1 MSTDQLPTQDTASG
15 PNAESDP
22 FAESTRESSPA
33 STQKKTGIGVRASL
47 MFLALLLLIGV
58 GFGIVYVAS
67 TTAKSGPNLT
77 HTIGRND
84 LTVTVTEQ
92 GTLESSDNTE
102 IKCKVRGYSTVTWVI
117 PGGTQVEPGDELVRL
132 DTKRIEDAIRLHT
145 TDTYTAQAT
154 LERSKANVAQAEIAE
169 EAYLQGSYKT
179 KRQTFERD
187 IKVKQRNLEIAK
199 KMLANSKSMF
209 NRGYVSELEV
219 EGNEFTVT
227 QAKLELEV
235 AQTQLDVLEKY
246 TKQMEL
252 ETIRGNLKASKS
264 KLQADESGLAM
275 DSGRKAKAESE
286 LKDCVIVAPR
296 KGLVI
301 YPSAAAWKDTP
312 DVTEGAT
319 VRKDQVLL
327 LMPDLEKMQVKVG
340 IHESM
345 IDRVK
350 VGMIA
355 RVTLSE
361 MVLEGRVGKVAAV
374 AQPAGWWTGNV
385 VKYDVIVDIPSAPGL
400 KPGMSAEVEVLLAE
414 YQNEITIPVAAIV
427 ETEFDNLC
435 WVKTEESLERRSLQ
449 LGDGNDVFVI
459 VEAGLQPGDEVVLNP
474 RAFIEEAKNEILGT
488 FSESE
493 SDVAVIEGEQDTSS
507 DVGE

>member
-1 MSTDQLPTQDTASG
+1 MSTDQLPSTSTSDNTAAS
-15 PNAESDP
+15 ADA
-22 FAESTRESSPA
+22 FTSTVGDASPA
-33 STQKKTGIGVRASL
+33 SPGQKRVGLRAGL

-58 GFGIVYVAS
+58 GVGIVYVAS
-67 TTAKSGPNLT
+67 TSASTGPNLT
-77 HTIGRND
+77 HEITRSD
-84 LTVTVTEQ
+84 LIVTVTEQ
-92 GTLESSDNTE
+92 GTLESSENTE
-102 IKCKVRGYSTVTWVI
+102 IKCRVRGYSTVTWVI
-117 PGGTQVEPGDELVRL
+117 PGGTLVEPGDELVRL

-169 EAYLQGSYKT
+169 AAYLEGRYKT
-179 KRQTFERD
+179 QHQNLQRE
-187 IKVKQRNLEIAK
+187 IKIAKRNLDIAK

-235 AQTQLDVLEKY
+235 KETQLNVLEKY

-252 ETIRGNLKASKS
+252 ETIWGNLKATKA

-275 DSGRKAKAESE
+275 DSGRRDKALAELE
-286 LKDCVIVAPR
+286 DCVIKAPR
-296 KGLVI
+296 KGMVI

-350 VGMIA
+350 PGMLA
-355 RVTLSE
+355 RLTLSE
-361 MVLEGRVGKVAAV
+361 MTLEGTVSKVAAV

-385 VKYDVIVDIPSAPGL
+385 VKYDVIVDIPKAAGL
-400 KPGMSAEVEVLLAE
+400 KPGMSAEVEVVLAE
-414 YQNEITIPVAAIV
+414 YQNELTIPVAAVV

-435 WVKTEESLERRSLQ
+435 WVKTPEGLERRPIQ
-449 LGDGNDVFVI
+449 LGDGNDVFII
-459 VEAGLQPGDEVVLNP
+459 VKAGLQAGDEVVLNP
-474 RAFIEEAKNEILGT
+474 RAFVEEAKNEILGS
-488 FSESE
+488 FSETEEQIATAETPVDS
-493 SDVAVIEGEQDTSS
+493 SVAGE
-507 DVGE
+507 

>member
-1 MSTDQLPTQDTASG
+1 MSTDQLPSQSQHSSHG
-15 PNAESDP
+15 AENEP
-22 FAESTRESSPA
+22 FSAAVGESSPVA
-33 STQKKTGIGVRASL
+33 ARQGSVGLKASL
-47 MFLALLLLIGV
+47 VLLTLLALIGAGV
-58 GFGIVYVAS
+58 AVAYVAS
-67 TTAKSGPNLT
+67 TADVGGPNLT
-77 HTIGRND
+77 HTISRND

-92 GTLESSDNTE
+92 GTLESSENTE
-102 IKCKVRGYSTVTWVI
+102 IKCRVRGYSTVTWVI

-145 TDTYTAQAT
+145 TDTFTAQAT

-169 EAYLQGSYKT
+169 DAYLQGRYKT
-179 KRQTFERD
+179 QKQSFERE

-219 EGNEFTVT
+219 EGNQFTVT

-252 ETIRGNLKASKS
+252 ETIWGNLKASKS

-275 DSGRKAKAESE
+275 DSGRKKKAELE
-286 LKDCVIVAPR
+286 LEDCVIRAPR
-296 KGLVI
+296 KGMVI

-327 LMPDLEKMQVKVG
+327 LMPDLEQMQVKVG

-350 VGMIA
+350 VGMTA

-361 MVLEGRVGKVAAV
+361 MVLDGTVAKVAAV

-400 KPGMSAEVEVLLAE
+400 KPGMSAEVEVMLAD
-414 YQNEITIPVAAIV
+414 YQNELTVPVAAVV

-435 WVKTEESLERRSLQ
+435 WVKTNEGLERRSIQ
-449 LGDGNDVFVI
+449 LGDGNDVFIV
-459 VEAGLQPGDEVVLNP
+459 VEAGLNAGDEVVLNP
-474 RAFIEEAKNEILGT
+474 RAYVEEAKNEILGT

-493 SDVAVIEGEQDTSS
+493 EEPPAGGDTQMDSPEAES
-507 DVGE
+507 

>member
-1 MSTDQLPTQDTASG
+1 
-15 PNAESDP
+15 
-22 FAESTRESSPA
+22 
-33 STQKKTGIGVRASL
+33 

-58 GFGIVYVAS
+58 GVGIVYVAS
-67 TTAKSGPNLT
+67 TSASTGPNLT
-77 HTIGRND
+77 HEITRSD
-84 LTVTVTEQ
+84 LIVTVTEQ
-92 GTLESSDNTE
+92 GTLESSENTE
-102 IKCKVRGYSTVTWVI
+102 IKCRVRGYSTVTWVI
-117 PGGTQVEPGDELVRL
+117 PGGTLVEPGDELVRL

-169 EAYLQGSYKT
+169 AAYLEGRYKT
-179 KRQTFERD
+179 QHQNLQRE
-187 IKVKQRNLEIAK
+187 IKIAKRNLDIAK

-235 AQTQLDVLEKY
+235 KETQLNVLEKY

-252 ETIRGNLKASKS
+252 ETIWGNLKATKA

-275 DSGRKAKAESE
+275 DSGRRDKALAELE
-286 LKDCVIVAPR
+286 DCVIKAPR
-296 KGLVI
+296 KGMVI

-350 VGMIA
+350 PGMLA
-355 RVTLSE
+355 RLTLSE
-361 MVLEGRVGKVAAV
+361 MTLEGTVSKVAAV

-385 VKYDVIVDIPSAPGL
+385 VKYDVIVDIPKAAGL
-400 KPGMSAEVEVLLAE
+400 KPGMSAEVEVVLAE
-414 YQNEITIPVAAIV
+414 YQNELTIPVAAVV

-435 WVKTEESLERRSLQ
+435 WVKTPEGLERRPIQ
-449 LGDGNDVFVI
+449 LGDGNDVFII
-459 VEAGLQPGDEVVLNP
+459 VKAGLQAGDEVVLNP
-474 RAFIEEAKNEILGT
+474 RAFVEEAKNEILGS
-488 FSESE
+488 FSETEEQIATAETPVDS
-493 SDVAVIEGEQDTSS
+493 SVAGE
-507 DVGE
+507 